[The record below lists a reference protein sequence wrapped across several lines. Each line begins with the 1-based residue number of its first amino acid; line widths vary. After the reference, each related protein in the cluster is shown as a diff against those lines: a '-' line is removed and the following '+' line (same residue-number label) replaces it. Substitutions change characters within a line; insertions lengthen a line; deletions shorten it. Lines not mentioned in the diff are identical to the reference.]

1 MTRFLTLFALAAL
14 LWAIC
19 LLGLSWLAEA
29 GLGRALSAGEWL
41 LLGLVLTVLAGLAWR
56 RHRQQHRRRLQD
68 MRDSA
73 LW

>member
-1 MTRFLTLFALAAL
+1 MTRSLTLFALVTLAWVAS
-14 LWAIC
+14 

-29 GLGRALSAGEWL
+29 WMGRELSVGEWL
-41 LLGLVLTVLAGLAWR
+41 LLGVVLSLLTGLALR
-56 RHRQQHRRRLQD
+56 RYRQHHRRRLQD

>member
-1 MTRFLTLFALAAL
+1 MTRSLTLFVLATL
-14 LWAIC
+14 VWAVC

-29 GLGRALSAGEWL
+29 GMGRRLSLSEWL
-41 LLGLVLTVLAGLAWR
+41 LLGVVLAVPGGLAWR
-56 RHRQQHRRRLQD
+56 SHRRQHRRRLQD

>member
-1 MTRFLTLFALAAL
+1 MPRFLTLFALTTLA
-14 LWAIC
+14 WAVC

-29 GLGRALSAGEWL
+29 GLGRALSVGEWL
-41 LLGLVLTVLAGLAWR
+41 VLGVLLTLLAGLAVR
-56 RHRQQHRRRLQD
+56 RYRQRHRRRLQD